1 MAFTINDGVLEQY
14 TEEAGV
20 TDVVIPEGVT
30 EIKSSA
36 FNGSNITSVYIP
48 DSVRIIGSSVFYNC
62 KQLRTVRLSEQ
73 LDELKIAVFSKY
85 VSLEKIVIPDSVSS
99 IGFIAFSECERLRD
113 ITLPSGLSFCSRTAF
128 DGTPWLEHYLEEHE
142 FFTAGNILVY
152 CKPKSDTVI
161 LPEHITEIEE
171 CCEFPKN
178 IRKIVFSPGIRT
190 IPDSLLHESEQLE
203 EVVLPE
209 ALMEISADAFSYCSS
224 LRRIVFPEGLTSIS
238 AFAFAN
244 CTALEDVHFPSTLKE
259 IGARAFE
266 HCPQLKHV
274 TLPDNCTVIWN
285 DAFSFFS
292 IDEVLI
298 PAHFTD
304 GKSFTRAFFSKTI
317 GNIRIA
323 PENEALT
330 LVDGVLYSKDM
341 KAIYYVPTETE
352 QINIPETV
360 EEIADHAF
368 LNCDKLTSVTLPQSV
383 ARIGVKTFQGCS
395 SLTNISIP
403 DGVKEVLMA
412 AFNNCTNLKKVTLPD
427 SLTSITAYAFANTA
441 IERIE
446 LPKQLTLLG
455 DGAFEYCEAL
465 TEVTMPET
473 VIQSQFYE
481 DGDWEGDC
489 YGSYDVESEEDLLKS
504 VFKGTPWLK
513 SLGYAKDEEAE

>member
-1 MAFTINDGVLEQY
+1 MAFTINGGVLEQY

-30 EIKSSA
+30 EIKASA

-48 DSVRIIGSSVFYNC
+48 DSVRIIESSVFANC
-62 KQLRTVRLSEQ
+62 KQLHTVRLSEH
-73 LDELKIAVFSKY
+73 LEELKVAVFTEC

-99 IGFIAFSECERLRD
+99 IGFMAFSKCERLRD
-113 ITLPSGLSFCSRTAF
+113 ITLPSGLSFCSGMAF
-128 DGTPWLEHYLEEHE
+128 DGTPWLEQYLEEHE
-142 FFTAGNILVY
+142 FFVAGNILVN

-178 IRKIVFSPGIRT
+178 IRKIVFSPGITT
-190 IPDSLLHESEQLE
+190 IPDSMLHESELLE
-203 EVVLPE
+203 EVVLPK
-209 ALMEISADAFSYCSS
+209 AVKEINPDAFSYCSS
-224 LRRIVFPEGLTSIS
+224 LRRIVLPEGLTSID

-244 CTALEDVHFPSTLKE
+244 CTVLEEINFPSTLNE

-266 HCPQLKHV
+266 QCPQLKHI

-298 PAHFTD
+298 PEHFTD
-304 GKSFTRAFFSKTI
+304 GESFTRAFFSKTI

-323 PENEALT
+323 PENEALI

-341 KAIYYVPTETE
+341 RVIYYVPTETK
-352 QINIPETV
+352 QITIPETV

-368 LNCDKLTSVTLPQSV
+368 LNCDKLTSILLPQSV
-383 ARIGVKTFQGCS
+383 AHIGVKAFQGCS
-395 SLTNISIP
+395 SLTSISIP

-412 AFNNCTNLKKVTLPD
+412 AFNNCTSLKEVTLPE
-427 SLTSITAYAFANTA
+427 SLTAISAYTFANTA

-446 LPKQLTLLG
+446 LPKNVTLLG
-455 DGAFEYCEAL
+455 DGAFEYCDSL
-465 TEVTMPET
+465 TEVTMPEAVT
-473 VIQSQFYE
+473 QSQFYE

-513 SLGYAKDEEAE
+513 SQRYAEDEEAE

>member
-30 EIKSSA
+30 EIKASA

-48 DSVRIIGSSVFYNC
+48 DSVRIIESSVFANC
-62 KQLRTVRLSEQ
+62 KQLHTVRLSEH
-73 LDELKIAVFSKY
+73 LEELKVAVFTEC

-99 IGFIAFSECERLRD
+99 IGFMAFSKCERLRD
-113 ITLPSGLSFCSRTAF
+113 ITLPAGLSFCSGTAF
-128 DGTPWLEHYLEEHE
+128 DGTPWLEHYLEQHE
-142 FFTAGNILVY
+142 FFVTGNNLVY

-178 IRKIVFSPGIRT
+178 IRKIVFSPGITT
-190 IPDSLLHESEQLE
+190 IPDSMLHESELLE
-203 EVVLPE
+203 EVVLPK
-209 ALMEISADAFSYCSS
+209 AVKEINPDAFSYCSS
-224 LRRIVFPEGLTSIS
+224 LRRIVLPEGLTSID

-244 CTALEDVHFPSTLKE
+244 CTALEEINFPSTLKE

-266 HCPQLKHV
+266 HCPQLKHI

-285 DAFSFFS
+285 DAFGFFS
-292 IDEVLI
+292 IDEVFI
-298 PAHFTD
+298 PEHFTD
-304 GKSFTRAFFSKTI
+304 GESFTRAFFSKAI

-341 KAIYYVPTETE
+341 KVLYYVPTETE
-352 QINIPETV
+352 QLTIPETV

-368 LNCDKLTSVTLPQSV
+368 LNCDKLTSILLPQSV
-383 ARIGVKTFQGCS
+383 VRIGVKAFQGCS
-395 SLTNISIP
+395 SLTSISIP

-412 AFNNCTNLKKVTLPD
+412 AFNNCTNLEKVTLPD
-427 SLTSITAYAFANTA
+427 SLISITAYAFANTA

-465 TEVTMPET
+465 TEVTMPEA

-481 DGDWEGDC
+481 DGDWEGDG

-513 SLGYAKDEEAE
+513 SQGYAEDEEAE